1 MIKRG
6 IKAVVIAL
14 LKWEAILILKKYK
27 PKIVAVTGTVGK
39 TSVKDAVATILES
52 KFTVRK
58 SEKSY
63 NSDFGVPLTILGAES
78 GWNNPIKWIL
88 ILLEGLRLIVAR
100 GEYPKWLVLEMG
112 VDRPG
117 DMDRLVSWIKPDV
130 ATVVMLGET
139 PVHVEF
145 FKDTTEVVREKIKL
159 ARAVDPSGYV
169 VLNGDDEKIAFYAES
184 IKANVLTFGFSEGND
199 LVASN
204 YAIAYKEEDGK
215 KIPEGVSFK
224 VDYGGKIV
232 PVRLAGVFGKQFV
245 YNALSALGMSVALGL
260 NLVEAAE
267 TLSFFESPPG
277 RLKLLE
283 GIKNSYIIDDT
294 YNSSPIA
301 SEAALEVLKD
311 LPAARRI
318 AVLGDMLELG
328 KHTIDEHK
336 KLGDLICENEIN
348 LLFTVGPRSK
358 FIAEEARERGFDDKN
373 IFEFSIADEV
383 RIPLQ
388 NKMGPGDLVLIK
400 GSQSMRMEKIVEE
413 IMAHPEDKEKLLVRQ
428 DKEWQ
433 NR

>member
-1 MIKRG
+1 MLKKLIKN
-6 IKAVVIAL
+6 IVIAL

-39 TSVKDAVATILES
+39 TSVKDAVATILAS

-78 GWNNPIKWIL
+78 GWNNPIKWFL
-88 ILLEGLRLIVAR
+88 ILLDGLRLLIAR
-100 GEYPKWLVLEMG
+100 VDYPEWLVLEMG

-130 ATVVMLGET
+130 ATVVMLGEV

-145 FKDTTEVVREKIKL
+145 FKDSAEVMREKIKL
-159 ARAVDPSGYV
+159 ARAVDSAGHV
-169 VLNGDDEKIAFYAES
+169 VLNGDDEKIAFYSES
-184 IKANVLTFGFSEGND
+184 IKANVLTFGFSEEND

-204 YAIAYKEEDGK
+204 YSVVYREEGDK
-215 KIPEGVSFK
+215 KIPEGASFK
-224 VDYGGKIV
+224 VDYNGKII
-232 PVRLAGVFGKQFV
+232 PIRLVGVFGRQFV
-245 YNALSALGMSVALGL
+245 YNALSALGMSVALGI
-260 NLVEAAE
+260 NLVEASEA
-267 TLSFFESPPG
+267 LSSFESPPG

-283 GIKNSYIIDDT
+283 GIKNSFIIDDT

-301 SEAALEVLKD
+301 SEAAMEVLKD
-311 LPAARRI
+311 LPAKRRI

-336 KLGDLICENEIN
+336 KLGKLVCESKTD

-358 FIAEEARERGFDDKN
+358 FIAEEAREKGFDDKN
-373 IFEFSIADEV
+373 IFEFSTYNET

-388 NKMGPGDLVLIK
+388 NEIREGDLVLVK

-428 DKEWQ
+428 GKEWT
-433 NR
+433 RR